1 MLVTLERKEW
11 ENFDDEELFR
21 AVILPT
27 VHEMHS
33 GEAPLNKFE
42 VYKKLTLGQRAVFM
56 FWVLYDHSDKEI
68 DQFYTWIPY
77 MRESEQSY
85 WPELKAGVS
94 TIGDEALLLF
104 LNDCEKTF
112 DLLKQVNQK
121 HDPNWKDYFHSDL
134 VKHPELR
141 PYVRSL
147 HLAFE
152 KIVPTTISIIGNYIR
167 NVPNE
172 FVQIKE

>member
-1 MLVTLERKEW
+1 MLVTLELKEW
-11 ENFDDEELFR
+11 ENFDDEALFK

-33 GEAPLNKFE
+33 FKNPKNKFE
-42 VYKKLTLGQRAVFM
+42 VYKELTLGQRAVFM

-77 MRESEQSY
+77 MRESKQNY
-85 WPELKAGVS
+85 WSELKAGIA
-94 TIGDEALLLF
+94 TIEDEALLLF

-112 DLLKQVNQK
+112 DFLEQINKK
-121 HDPNWKDYFHSDL
+121 HDPNWKDYSQYDL
-134 VKHPELR
+134 EKRPELR
-141 PYVRSL
+141 PYVRNL
-147 HLAFE
+147 HQTFE
-152 KIVPTTISIIGNYIR
+152 KIVPTTIKIISKYIR
-167 NVPNE
+167 NFTNE